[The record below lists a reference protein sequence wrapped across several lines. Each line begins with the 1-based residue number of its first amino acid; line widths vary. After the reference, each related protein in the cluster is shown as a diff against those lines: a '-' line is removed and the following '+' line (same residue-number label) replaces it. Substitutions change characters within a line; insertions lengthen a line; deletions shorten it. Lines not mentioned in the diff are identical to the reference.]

1 MLQIE
6 LSRIPLEGLTQRFHD
21 KSKRDMVIANLEKL
35 DFEVQPWRTKIKGDW
50 RYGFSYNKT
59 YHLTLKQKK
68 ELKKLEEQETLVSIA
83 ILGIQFRRALK
94 EMQDDVK
101 ELSASGTYPTMSKEE
116 YEQRE
121 WCPERLEEKKKGGT
135 K

>member
-21 KSKRDMVIANLEKL
+21 KSKRDLVMANLEKL

-50 RYGFSYNKT
+50 RYGFSYYKT
-59 YHLTLKQKK
+59 YRLTLKQRK
-68 ELKKLEEQETLVSIA
+68 ELEELEEQAALVSTA
-83 ILGIQFRRALK
+83 ILGMQFRRALK

-101 ELSASGTYPTMSKEE
+101 ELSAPTMSKEE

-121 WCPERLEEKKKGGT
+121 WCPEGLEEKKKGGA
-135 K
+135 

>member
-1 MLQIE
+1 MTKEIE
-6 LSRIPLEGLTQRFHD
+6 LKRLPIEGLVAIYPAREP
-21 KSKRDMVIANLEKL
+21 RDAHMANYITRG
-35 DFEVQPWRTKIKGDW
+35 FEVQPWRSKIKGDW
-50 RYGFSYNKT
+50 RYGFSYYKT
-59 YHLTLKQKK
+59 YRLTLKQKK

-94 EMQDDVK
+94 EMQDDIK

-121 WCPERLEEKKKGGT
+121 WCPEGLEEKKGGT

>member
-6 LSRIPLEGLTQRFHD
+6 LSHIPLEGLTQRFHD
-21 KSKRDMVIANLEKL
+21 KSKRDMVMANLEKL

-50 RYGFSYNKT
+50 QYGFSYNKT
-59 YHLTLKQKK
+59 HHLTLKQKK

-94 EMQDDVK
+94 EMQDD
-101 ELSASGTYPTMSKEE
+101 LLFRMIKEE

-121 WCPERLEEKKKGGT
+121 WCPEGLEEKKGRT

>member
-21 KSKRDMVIANLEKL
+21 KSKRDMVMANLEKL

-68 ELKKLEEQETLVSIA
+68 ELKKLEEQEALVSTA

-94 EMQDDVK
+94 EMQDD
-101 ELSASGTYPTMSKEE
+101 LLFRITKEE

-121 WCPERLEEKKKGGT
+121 WCPEGLEEKKKGGT

>member
-21 KSKRDMVIANLEKL
+21 KSKRDMVMANLEKL

-94 EMQDDVK
+94 EMQDD
-101 ELSASGTYPTMSKEE
+101 LLFRITKEE
-116 YEQRE
+116 YGQRE
-121 WCPERLEEKKKGGT
+121 WCPEGLEEKKKGGT

>member
-21 KSKRDMVIANLEKL
+21 KSKRDLVMANLEKL

-59 YHLTLKQKK
+59 YHLTLKQRK

-94 EMQDDVK
+94 EMQDDP
-101 ELSASGTYPTMSKEE
+101 LFHMTKEE

-121 WCPERLEEKKKGGT
+121 WCPEGLEEKKGGT